1 MKLKNL
7 YASLYLSVLTHA
19 HQSQSILL
27 KITLNFCLQIV
38 SLFLSDLAL
47 LKADWE
53 KGNHFRILRKEKAT
67 TIWRRHFSAEL
78 IFAGL
83 RQITFNVLASKNLR
97 LTFIPAETLWKS
109 YFKLYQ
115 QKYLIPFWKYKIDWF
130 YPREFFCP
138 LPYQI

>member
-1 MKLKNL
+1 MKLKHL
-7 YASLYLSVLTHA
+7 YAFVCTYQYSLTHTKA
-19 HQSQSILL
+19 KVYFL
-27 KITLNFCLQIV
+27 KSLCLQTV

-115 QKYLIPFWKYKIDWF
+115 KKYLIPCWKYKIDWF
-130 YPREFFCP
+130 YPWEFFFVHC
-138 LPYQI
+138 LYQI